1 MEYQVQDVPEEWSLC
16 TTRHDGIPVVAVT
29 GEVDMSTAPALTAE
43 LIAQVEQH
51 PAALVVHLGQVSFFG
66 SSGVAALLDTHDRAK
81 SLRVPLHLVEPG
93 PNVVKTL
100 QLTGMSELLS
110 HHETLSDAIDA
121 VRRVAREHKR
131 IAIVSAQAS
140 PLTCSDFG
148 QGMHVGQLSAALSA
162 LGHEVVVYTRRTDPA
177 APQLVH
183 TDDGYDVAHVP
194 AGPARPL
201 AEDQV
206 TPHLGEFAEFLAQRW
221 RLRPPDVVHA
231 HHWTSGLVAVIG
243 AHSLQVPVVHS
254 YNALGSRESV
264 QRADAEAL
272 VARRASWIVATS
284 SQEAAELRRRGV
296 RRAQVSVVPCG
307 VDVELFHPDGPVAG
321 RGRRRRVVT
330 AGELGEHSG
339 VALVITALSTMEDTE
354 LVIAG
359 EDDAGLRRLAGE
371 LGMLDRVVFAG
382 AVPRAGMPAL
392 LRSADVVVCVPWF
405 EPFGTLALQ
414 AMACGVPVVAAAVGA
429 LRDVVVHDV
438 TGRHVPPRKP
448 RVLARTLR
456 QLLADDTRR
465 QEFGAAARDRI
476 MARHSRD
483 RLGAEL
489 LAVYRRVDR
498 AATGLDTAQGSA

>member
-1 MEYQVQDVPEEWSLC
+1 MEYQVQDVPEEWSLH

-43 LIAQVEQH
+43 LIAQVEQR

-81 SLRVPLHLVEPG
+81 SRRVPLHLVVPG

-100 QLTGMSELLS
+100 QLTGLADLLPR
-110 HHETLSDAIDA
+110 HETLAAAIDA
-121 VRRVAREHKR
+121 VTRAARERKR

-140 PLTCSDFG
+140 PLICSDLG

-177 APQLVH
+177 APELVH
-183 TDDGYDVAHVP
+183 TDDGYDVAYVP

-243 AHSLQVPVVHS
+243 VHNLQVPVVHS
-254 YNALGSRESV
+254 YNASGSREAV
-264 QRADAEAL
+264 QRDAEAL

-330 AGELGEHSG
+330 AGEPGRHSG
-339 VALVITALSTMEDTE
+339 VGLVVTALSTMEDTE

-359 EDDAGLRRLAGE
+359 ADAADLRRLAGE
-371 LGMLDRVVFAG
+371 LGMLHRVVFAG
-382 AVPRAGMPAL
+382 AVPRARMPAL

-405 EPFGTLALQ
+405 EPFGMVALQ

-438 TGRHVPPRKP
+438 TGLHVPPREP

-465 QEFGAAARDRI
+465 QEFAAAARDRI
-476 MARHSRD
+476 IARHSRD

-498 AATGLDTAQGSA
+498 APTGLDTAQGSA